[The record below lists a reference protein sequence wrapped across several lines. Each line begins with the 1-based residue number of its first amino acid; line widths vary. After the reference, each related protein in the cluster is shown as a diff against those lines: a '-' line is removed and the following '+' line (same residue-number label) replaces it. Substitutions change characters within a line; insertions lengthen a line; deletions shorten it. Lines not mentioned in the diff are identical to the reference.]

1 MKISRIFATLLL
13 LGCIAFI
20 IMQQPQTKDTPPSSA
35 SAPASSAPQPSS
47 GHRLAEGLQRKLD
60 HIEKNAQ
67 LPQPDP
73 APTVMTEEEIND
85 YIASGHIT
93 LPQGV
98 KKVTLQGQSGVITA
112 FANIDFDEIRAG
124 QHSSNPFL
132 ALFSGQH
139 DVRVEANADASDGE
153 GHVHV
158 RNVSIDNF
166 VVPRGALEFFVSK
179 YIAPKYPNV
188 GIDSQFKLRDK
199 VDTATVGYHKLTVTQ
214 R

>member
-13 LGCIAFI
+13 LGSIAFI
-20 IMQQPQTKDTPPSSA
+20 VMQQPRDTQPS
-35 SAPASSAPQPSS
+35 PASQPSAAAQQPSSS
-47 GHRLAEGLQRKLD
+47 GHRLAESLQRKLD
-60 HIEKNAQ
+60 HIQQNAQ
-67 LPQPDP
+67 LPRPDP

-98 KKVTLQGQSGVITA
+98 KKLTLQGRSGVITA

-124 QHSSNPFL
+124 QHSSNPL
-132 ALFSGQH
+132 LSLFSGRH

-153 GHVHV
+153 GHVHIRSV
-158 RNVSIDNF
+158 NIDTF
-166 VVPRGALEFFVSK
+166 EVPRMALEFFVSK

-188 GIDSQFKLRDK
+188 GLDSQFKLRDK

>member
-13 LGCIAFI
+13 LGSLAYI
-20 IMQQPQTKDTPPSSA
+20 IMQQSRNTQA
-35 SAPASSAPQPSS
+35 AAMHQPSAASPQS
-47 GHRLAEGLQRKLD
+47 GSSHRMSESLQHKLD
-60 HIEKNAQ
+60 HIQQNGQ
-67 LPQPDP
+67 LPNPSP
-73 APTVMTEEEIND
+73 APTVMTEDEIND

-98 KKVTLQGQSGVITA
+98 KKLTLQGQSGVITA

-132 ALFSGQH
+132 SLFSGQH
-139 DVRVEANADASDGE
+139 DVRVEANADASEGE

-158 RNVSIDNF
+158 RSVSIDNF
-166 VVPRGALEFFVSK
+166 VVPRAALEFFVSK

-188 GIDSQFKLRDK
+188 GIDSKFRLRDK
-199 VDTATVGYHKLTVTQ
+199 VDTATVGFHKLTVTQ
-214 R
+214 K

>member
-1 MKISRIFATLLL
+1 MKLSRIFATILL
-13 LGCIAFI
+13 LGSVAYIV
-20 IMQQPQTKDTPPSSA
+20 MQQSA
-35 SAPASSAPQPSS
+35 SQKSTSTPQPSTASPQSSS
-47 GHRLAEGLQRKLD
+47 GHRLAESLQRKLD
-60 HIEKNAQ
+60 HIQQNAQ
-67 LPQPDP
+67 LSSPNP
-73 APTVMTEEEIND
+73 APTVMTEDEIND

-98 KKVTLQGQSGVITA
+98 KKVILQGRSGVITA

-132 ALFSGQH
+132 SLFNGRH
-139 DVRVEANADASDGE
+139 DVRVEADADASNGQ

-158 RNVSIDNF
+158 RSVNLD
-166 VVPRGALEFFVSK
+166 GADIPPVALQFFVTK
-179 YIAPKYPNV
+179 YITPKYPNV
-188 GIDSQFKLRDK
+188 GIDSQFNLRDK

>member
-1 MKISRIFATLLL
+1 MKISRIFATVLL
-13 LGCIAFI
+13 LGCVAYI
-20 IMQQPQTKDTPPSSA
+20 ITQQSGDTQAPPTH
-35 SAPASSAPQPSS
+35 QPSDASPHSGS
-47 GHRLAEGLQRKLD
+47 GHRLAESLQRKLD
-60 HIEKNAQ
+60 HIQQNAQ
-67 LPQPDP
+67 LPRPDP

-98 KKVTLQGQSGVITA
+98 KKLTLQGKSGVITA

-124 QHSSNPFL
+124 QRSSNPL
-132 ALFSGQH
+132 LSLFSGRH
-139 DVRVEANADASDGE
+139 DVRVEADADAKDGD

-158 RNVSIDNF
+158 RSVNLDGVEI
-166 VVPRGALEFFVSK
+166 PPMALQFFVNK
-179 YIAPKYPNV
+179 YITPKYPNV

-199 VDTATVGYHKLTVTQ
+199 VDAATVGYHKLTVTQ

>member
-1 MKISRIFATLLL
+1 MKISRIFATILL
-13 LGCIAFI
+13 LGSIAYI
-20 IMQQPQTKDTPPSSA
+20 ISQQSGDTQA
-35 SAPASSAPQPSS
+35 APTHQPSAASPQSGS
-47 GHRLAEGLQRKLD
+47 GHRLAESLQRKLD
-60 HIEKNAQ
+60 HIQQNAQ
-67 LPQPDP
+67 LPHPDP